1 MESNTD
7 TDIINTKADNTLTQ
21 DQYTTQWIDPQPVDS
36 LEILGYTLVNGIFE
50 LANYTGFKV
59 IWGIEQ

>member
-36 LEILGYTLVNGIFE
+36 LEILGTHL
-50 LANYTGFKV
+50 
-59 IWGIEQ
+59 